1 MQVKSQQDLIKFLQ
15 RLNQPIAKALNDN
28 VAKTVKQVM
37 KEKVKEEVYD
47 VYTPDPNS
55 AYSYKRTG
63 LLGSEESMKSE
74 LINDTTL
81 VVENIRS
88 DGDRNVAE
96 IVESGIGYEYSFDYA
111 GVPRP
116 FTEAT
121 REELRAT
128 GAHKAALY
136 QGLKQQGIEVKL
148 K

>member
-1 MQVKSQQDLIKFLQ
+1 MQVKTRQDLIKFLQ
-15 RLNQPIAKALNDN
+15 KLNKPIAKALNND
-28 VAKTVKQVM
+28 VAKTVKTVM
-37 KEKVKEEVYD
+37 KDKVKEEVYD
-47 VYTPDPNS
+47 VYEPTM
-55 AYSYKRTG
+55 YSRTG

-81 VVENIRS
+81 VVENVRS

-96 IVESGIGYEYSFDYA
+96 VVESGQNYQFGFEYA

-121 REELRAT
+121 REELRNT
-128 GAHKAALY
+128 GAHKAAMY
-136 QGLKQQGIEVKL
+136 KGLKKQGINL

>member
-1 MQVKSQQDLIKFLQ
+1 MQVKTQQDLIKLLQ
-15 RLNQPIAKALNDN
+15 KLNQPIGKALAND
-28 VAKTVKQVM
+28 VAKTVKQIQ

-47 VYTPDPNS
+47 VYEPTM
-55 AYSYKRTG
+55 YSRTG

-74 LINDTTL
+74 LISETTL

-96 IVESGIGYEYSFDYA
+96 VVESGSGYNFSFDYA

-121 REELRAT
+121 REELRNT
-128 GAHKAALY
+128 GAHKAAMY
-136 QGLKQQGIEVKL
+136 KGLKRQGIAL

>member
-1 MQVKSQQDLIKFLQ
+1 
-15 RLNQPIAKALNDN
+15 
-28 VAKTVKQVM
+28 M
-37 KEKVKEEVYD
+37 KDKVKEEVYD

-81 VVENIRS
+81 VIENIRS

-96 IVESGIGYEYSFDYA
+96 VVESGQNYNYSFEYA

-121 REELRAT
+121 REDLRNT
-128 GAHKAALY
+128 GAHKAAMY
-136 QGLKQQGIEVKL
+136 KGLKRQNIKL

>member
-1 MQVKSQQDLIKFLQ
+1 MQVKTRQDLIKFLQ
-15 RLNQPIAKALNDN
+15 KLNQPIGKALVND
-28 VAKTVKQVM
+28 VARTVKQVQ

-47 VYTPDPNS
+47 VYEPTM
-55 AYSYKRTG
+55 YSRTG

-74 LINDTTL
+74 LINETTL
-81 VVENIRS
+81 VVENVRS

-96 IVESGIGYEYSFDYA
+96 VVESGQNYQYGFEYA

-121 REELRAT
+121 REELRNT

-136 QGLKQQGIEVKL
+136 SGLKKQGVNL

>member
-1 MQVKSQQDLIKFLQ
+1 MQVKTQQDLVKFLQ
-15 RLNQPIAKALNDN
+15 KLNQPIAKALSDD
-28 VAKTVKQVM
+28 VAKTVRQVM

-47 VYTPDPNS
+47 VYDPTM
-55 AYSYKRTG
+55 YSRTG
-63 LLGSEESMKSE
+63 KLGSEESMRSE
-74 LINDTTL
+74 LINETTL

-96 IVESGIGYEYSFDYA
+96 IVESGENYQFGFEYA

-121 REELRAT
+121 REELRNT

-136 QGLKQQGIEVKL
+136 SGLKRQGITL

>member
-1 MQVKSQQDLIKFLQ
+1 MQVKTQQDLVKFLQ
-15 RLNQPIAKALNDN
+15 KLNQPIGQALSND
-28 VAKTVKQVM
+28 VAKTVKQVQ

-47 VYTPDPNS
+47 VYEPTM
-55 AYSYKRTG
+55 YSRTG

-74 LINDTTL
+74 LINETTL

-96 IVESGIGYEYSFDYA
+96 IVESGQNYLYGFEYA

-121 REELRAT
+121 REELRNT
-128 GAHKAALY
+128 GAHKAAMY
-136 QGLKQQGIEVKL
+136 RGLKRQGINL